1 VVHVDVD
8 IEGDQPRRVRIGRDA
23 VIVFRAELYL

>member
-1 VVHVDVD
+1 VVLDDFHILAVL
-8 IEGDQPRRVRIGRDA
+8 PRRYGIGSDA